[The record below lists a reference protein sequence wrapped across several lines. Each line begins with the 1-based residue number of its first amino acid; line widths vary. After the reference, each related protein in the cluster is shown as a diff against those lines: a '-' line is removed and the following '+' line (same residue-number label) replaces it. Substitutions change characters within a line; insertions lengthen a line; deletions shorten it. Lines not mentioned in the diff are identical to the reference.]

1 MSAGNIDQILH
12 IMSDIVGAH
21 GGQPP
26 FVNHRDVYQAI
37 DAIPIG
43 SVPWQSFTFTYEGP
57 KPTTDVPKW
66 MDAEYVIWF
75 RDPRQLF
82 LKMLKNR
89 DFGKSFNYA
98 PYREF
103 DGQGRRQYEHFMS
116 GDWAWK
122 QAVRIK
128 DFYYFMIVIVSCVG
142 YSRRNARKQ
151 RSYVRPY
158 HPRK

>member
-1 MSAGNIDQILH
+1 
-12 IMSDIVGAH
+12 
-21 GGQPP
+21 
-26 FVNHRDVYQAI
+26 
-37 DAIPIG
+37 
-43 SVPWQSFTFTYEGP
+43 
-57 KPTTDVPKW
+57 

-103 DGQGRRQYEHFMS
+103 DGQRRRQYEHFMS